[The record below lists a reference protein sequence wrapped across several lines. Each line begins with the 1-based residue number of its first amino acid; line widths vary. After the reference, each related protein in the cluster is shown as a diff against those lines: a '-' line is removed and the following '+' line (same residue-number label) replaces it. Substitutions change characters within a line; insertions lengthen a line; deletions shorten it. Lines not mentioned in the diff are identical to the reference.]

1 MAALKNSIELNTSDF
16 DKNLQQAIAKSEE
29 FQKGLERLGNS
40 KSFSKLGIDMNK
52 FTQDIHGN
60 AAAMS
65 QFATDMSKNTNTVK
79 QQIRQ
84 LQNAMANLVANGIDQ
99 TSESYHKMQ
108 IELGRLMDIQS
119 DVQEAGRNFADDY
132 MAIQSVTQGFQ
143 ALSGVVGMG
152 VSAMNLLGIEN
163 ENTEEAMKKTLQI
176 TNLLNGAQAVAQV
189 FNKDS
194 AFMLKIIKPLR
205 EAYNNA
211 IRQNTVATNINT
223 TAEVTNKAIT
233 EAGTVATVA
242 STVAEVANGSAVKKN
257 TIFQQAWNVAK
268 AVAQALLGNFTG
280 LLLVGAGALATYA
293 LSTSDSTDEEK
304 KSAEAKN
311 DLRDSMNQLKE
322 TVASSTGNIIGKYAS
337 LQAAWKACRT
347 EHQKNEFINKNK
359 NAWSEFG
366 WEIDNTKKAED
377 FYVNN
382 TTKVCEA
389 LEKRAEQMA
398 LMTTLQKEYEKHFK
412 KIAEFDSVAGG
423 KYYTKSNY
431 KAGDKI
437 SVDEARKYGIKGY
450 ADRDPIY
457 GVGDGNIVLDEAGA
471 EMLNIKKDAENNAKA
486 LEKYNKNIENEN
498 KRFQRA
504 TQPIINRMKKVSSEI
519 GSLDMSSYDAPKKT
533 GSKTT
538 PKSNKENT
546 KKEQKAVGEYE
557 KAITS
562 LKDENEKLYLVQQKL
577 TKQGKATSEEFQR
590 NAQKIAENNEQIK
603 EFENIIKKIKN
614 PEFVDETSIKAQL
627 QKLKDIRDKAYED
640 YMTAP
645 AEQTELKFKVYLDAN
660 KAFDDFS
667 EKLKNKT
674 VYIDVT
680 SKADLDGNNLNIN
693 NLGLA
698 ELNEVGFDAGQ
709 KSLEETKNQISETI
723 NLINKYRTEIN
734 RVNDL
739 KSKGQILSGT
749 EAEQFS
755 ELETSVDSLTQTLS
769 ELIQKYNELISAQ
782 NQKND
787 AIEKLDAVKTTYQG
801 IADTIGGVGNVI
813 SQLDVAWAKMT
824 ATMLNGIS
832 QIIPMLVAEQGAQSS
847 LAISK
852 GVASASGIPYPF
864 NLIAIATTIASILT
878 ALATQPFAEGGIV
891 GGTSFKGDKV
901 YARLNSGEMV
911 LNGRQQANLF
921 NMINNGGLIGGGQVT
936 FKIQGRELVGVLNN
950 YNNKRNKVL

>member
-1 MAALKNSIELNTSDF
+1 
-16 DKNLQQAIAKSEE
+16 
-29 FQKGLERLGNS
+29 
-40 KSFSKLGIDMNK
+40 
-52 FTQDIHGN
+52 
-60 AAAMS
+60 
-65 QFATDMSKNTNTVK
+65 
-79 QQIRQ
+79 
-84 LQNAMANLVANGIDQ
+84 
-99 TSESYHKMQ
+99 
-108 IELGRLMDIQS
+108 
-119 DVQEAGRNFADDY
+119 
-132 MAIQSVTQGFQ
+132 
-143 ALSGVVGMG
+143 
-152 VSAMNLLGIEN
+152 
-163 ENTEEAMKKTLQI
+163 
-176 TNLLNGAQAVAQV
+176 
-189 FNKDS
+189 
-194 AFMLKIIKPLR
+194 
-205 EAYNNA
+205 
-211 IRQNTVATNINT
+211 
-223 TAEVTNKAIT
+223 
-233 EAGTVATVA
+233 
-242 STVAEVANGSAVKKN
+242 
-257 TIFQQAWNVAK
+257 
-268 AVAQALLGNFTG
+268 
-280 LLLVGAGALATYA
+280 
-293 LSTSDSTDEEK
+293 
-304 KSAEAKN
+304 
-311 DLRDSMNQLKE
+311 
-322 TVASSTGNIIGKYAS
+322 
-337 LQAAWKACRT
+337 
-347 EHQKNEFINKNK
+347 
-359 NAWSEFG
+359 
-366 WEIDNTKKAED
+366 
-377 FYVNN
+377 
-382 TTKVCEA
+382 
-389 LEKRAEQMA
+389 
-398 LMTTLQKEYEKHFK
+398 
-412 KIAEFDSVAGG
+412 
-423 KYYTKSNY
+423 
-431 KAGDKI
+431 
-437 SVDEARKYGIKGY
+437 
-450 ADRDPIY
+450 
-457 GVGDGNIVLDEAGA
+457 
-471 EMLNIKKDAENNAKA
+471 MLNRKKDAENNYKA
-486 LEKYNKNIENEN
+486 LEKYNKNLENEN
-498 KRFQRA
+498 KRFQRE
-504 TQPIINRMKKVSSEI
+504 TQPIISRMNRVSSEI
-519 GSLDMSSYDAPKKT
+519 GSLDMSAYDAPKKG

-538 PKSNKENT
+538 PKSNKED
-546 KKEQKAVGEYE
+546 KKAEQKAVGEYE

-577 TKQGKATSEEFQR
+577 TKQGKATSEEFNK
-590 NAQKIAENNEQIK
+590 NAKKIAENNEQIK

-614 PEFVDETSIKAQL
+614 PEFVDETSIKSQL

-660 KAFDDFS
+660 KAYDDFS

-693 NLGLA
+693 NLGLS

-709 KSLEETKNQISETI
+709 KSIEETKNQISETI

-739 KSKGQILSGT
+739 KAKGQILSGT

-755 ELETSVDSLTQTLS
+755 ELETSVDSLTNTLS

-891 GGTSFKGDKV
+891 GGTSFKGDKI

-921 NMINNGGLIGGGQVT
+921 NMINNGGLIGGGKVT
-936 FKIQGRELVGVLNN
+936 FEIKGRELVGVLNN